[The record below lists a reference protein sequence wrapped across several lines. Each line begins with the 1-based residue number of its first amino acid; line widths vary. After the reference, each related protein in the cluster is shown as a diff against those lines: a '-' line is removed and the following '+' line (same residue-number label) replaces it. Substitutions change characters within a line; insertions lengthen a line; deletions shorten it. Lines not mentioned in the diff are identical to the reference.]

1 MQKPMKLSQLEKRI
15 QKTDNQKDI
24 IQKSLESSR
33 RSGLARTK
41 RGQAN
46 EAQGLF
52 LESPGNFSGPER
64 CFVLVVFTFKIKVS
78 MKLSVNKK
86 KLTGLWAR
94 NCVTIQQVVILILPS
109 GPKSFQVFRET
120 GPWALYN
127 QITPDP
133 RVSQGDLFSS
143 LHKVS
148 LPCWKY
154 SPRGMY

>member
-1 MQKPMKLSQLEKRI
+1 M
-15 QKTDNQKDI
+15 
-24 IQKSLESSR
+24 
-33 RSGLARTK
+33 
-41 RGQAN
+41 
-46 EAQGLF
+46 
-52 LESPGNFSGPER
+52 
-64 CFVLVVFTFKIKVS
+64 LVVFTFKIKVS

-133 RVSQGDLFSS
+133 RVSFFLACTKLASPAGNTPPAVCIE
-143 LHKVS
+143 VS
-148 LPCWKY
+148 EQKTIDMFCESGSETLISTLLKEQ
-154 SPRGMY
+154 